1 MATKKRVWKNSPLK
15 RTNTNNLVQLKA
27 YIPKTLKAR
36 LKRQREKEGRSISL
50 ILEEALKDYLK
61 AVA

>member
-1 MATKKRVWKNSPLK
+1 MTMKKRVWKNSPLK
-15 RTNTNNLVQLKA
+15 RTKTNNLVQLKA
-27 YIPKTLKAR
+27 YIPKGLKTR

-50 ILEEALKDYLK
+50 ILEESLKDYLK